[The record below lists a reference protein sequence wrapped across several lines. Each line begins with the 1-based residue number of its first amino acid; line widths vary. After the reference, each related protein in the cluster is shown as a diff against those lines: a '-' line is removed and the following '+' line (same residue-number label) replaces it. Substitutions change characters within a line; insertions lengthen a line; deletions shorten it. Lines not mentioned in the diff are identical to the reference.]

1 MAHRRQGGA
10 VRPGQSQRQA
20 LLLPGNT
27 HPNTVAGWGVR
38 HDETLSG
45 LVESPVLSNGAPSNS
60 ALDRPRR
67 GPRFGRR

>member
-1 MAHRRQGGA
+1 MAHRRQVGA

-20 LLLPGNT
+20 LLLPGNM

-45 LVESPVLSNGAPSNS
+45 LVESPVLSNGHA
-60 ALDRPRR
+60 
-67 GPRFGRR
+67 GFGRRAGETHWW